1 MQISFHTDA
10 FSSAFYDF
18 EKCLAWAQ
26 KNDVHF
32 IECGYV
38 NGVSWLH
45 GLGYFPHLSVIDDP
59 LHLCRLQ
66 EKYDCRLSQIDAA
79 FPLSEKTGLIYGV
92 PYVIDTLKY
101 AKLCGCPR
109 VATTDGLHKPAGM
122 DDAEAMAMMK
132 HSYQL
137 LVEKAELYEI
147 DLTIEIH
154 GYFTTKIDRLEE
166 MLDFVDSPR
175 FKLNL
180 DTGNTYIAGGNPIDF
195 ANRFAKRTSHVHI
208 KDVSRE
214 MAEAMRGNATGIA
227 LSHSAIGDG
236 VNAEN
241 ICETLKILHET
252 GYNGPLSMEVEGQG
266 GPLIEK
272 SLHWLRSTLNRL
284 GISEEKS
291 I

>member
-1 MQISFHTDA
+1 MQIGFHTDA
-10 FSSAFYDF
+10 FSSAFYNF
-18 EKCLAWAQ
+18 EKCLAWAN
-26 KNDVHF
+26 KNDVHY
-32 IECGYV
+32 IECGFV

-45 GLGYFPHLSVIDDP
+45 GLGYFPHLANIDDP
-59 LHLCRLQ
+59 MQLCRLQ
-66 EKYDCRLSQIDAA
+66 DKYDCRLSQIDAA

-92 PYVIDTLKY
+92 PYVLDTLKY

-109 VATTDGLHKPAGM
+109 VATTDGLHKPDGLE
-122 DDAEAMAMMK
+122 DEQAMAMMK
-132 HSYQL
+132 HCYQL

-175 FKLNL
+175 LKLNL

-227 LSHSAIGDG
+227 LSHAAIGDG

-241 ICETLKILHET
+241 IRETLKILHET
-252 GYNGPLSMEVEGQG
+252 GYRGPLSMEVEGQS

-272 SLHWLRSTLNRL
+272 SLRWLRSTLAEL
-284 GISEEKS
+284 GIPEEKS
-291 I
+291 V